1 MGHGTCD
8 RVRRKYQGLSSRARE
23 GSGGGGRSLR
33 WVRRQPAPQS
43 RARAPARPRADLLT
57 LSLAPPA
64 APRRLRAPDAE
75 PRESYRSTSLSAMFR
90 LAAGSRAAASA
101 PAPPYPGV
109 RPDRSHRSR
118 AMRSLC
124 GARCRPL
131 VGVRRREHQATPAG
145 VGEEAGHARG
155 RFAPGRARPGPAAG
169 RPHAAPHTFDALPP
183 PPSSS
188 PLRRAVCL
196 RRLLLQLAG
205 CVIRRGWRGEPLP
218 WRLRP
223 V

>member
-8 RVRRKYQGLSSRARE
+8 RVRRKYQGLSSRARDFR
-23 GSGGGGRSLR
+23 GGGG
-33 WVRRQPAPQS
+33 QPEVGATAAGAAVPRT

-64 APRRLRAPDAE
+64 ALRRLRAPDAE

-90 LAAGSRAAASA
+90 LAAGSRAAAPA

-131 VGVRRREHQATPAG
+131 VVEWCET
-145 VGEEAGHARG
+145 
-155 RFAPGRARPGPAAG
+155 
-169 RPHAAPHTFDALPP
+169 T
-183 PPSSS
+183 
-188 PLRRAVCL
+188 
-196 RRLLLQLAG
+196 
-205 CVIRRGWRGEPLP
+205 
-218 WRLRP
+218 
-223 V
+223 